1 VTSRRPIPGGRATR
15 GERTGRRPGPS
26 TTRVDILA
34 AARESFAELGYDRTS
49 VRGVAGRAGVDP
61 ALVHRFFGSKDDLL
75 AAALEVAVNPAER
88 IPEVMAGEPS
98 ALGER
103 VVRYFLSVWEQSPSR
118 EVMIG
123 MLRSAA
129 TNEQAAKLMRE
140 FFSNEVLAR
149 IAAPL
154 AGEDAELRATL
165 MSSQLL
171 GLATI
176 RYILRVEP
184 LASASQET
192 IVTALAPTLQRYL
205 TGELGLSERP
215 SRAQE

>member
-1 VTSRRPIPGGRATR
+1 VTSRRPIPGGRVAR

-26 TTRVDILA
+26 TTRADILA

-154 AGEDAELRATL
+154 AGEDAELRTTL